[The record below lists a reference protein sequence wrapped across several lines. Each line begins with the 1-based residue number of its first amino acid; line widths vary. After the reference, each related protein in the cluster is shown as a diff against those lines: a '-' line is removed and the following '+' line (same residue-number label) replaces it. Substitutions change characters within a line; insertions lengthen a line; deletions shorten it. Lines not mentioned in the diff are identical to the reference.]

1 MPVPEDPAV
10 GTAVK
15 RQYLAWQT
23 GKIDRND
30 FSAEMNKELP
40 DATVARVASQLQS
53 LGAPKK
59 FTYVERTL
67 WNGYR
72 VYTYRV
78 ETQKARLRMLYTVDA
93 EGKISALW
101 FRPAR

>member
-1 MPVPEDPAV
+1 VPEDPAV

-15 RQYLAWQT
+15 KQYLAWQA
-23 GKIDRND
+23 GKVDRND
-30 FSAEMNKELP
+30 FSAEMNKGLP
-40 DATVARVASQLQS
+40 DGTVARVASQLQS
-53 LGAPKK
+53 LGAATR

-67 WNGYR
+67 WNGNR

-78 ETQKARLRMLYTVDA
+78 ETAKAKLRMLYTVDA
-93 EGKISALW
+93 AGKITALW